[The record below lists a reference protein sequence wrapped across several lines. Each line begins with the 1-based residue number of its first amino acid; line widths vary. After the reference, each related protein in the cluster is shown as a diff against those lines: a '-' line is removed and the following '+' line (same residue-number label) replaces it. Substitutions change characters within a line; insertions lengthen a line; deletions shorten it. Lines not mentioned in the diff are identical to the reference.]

1 MHDMKLR
8 EKKLDNKEEI
18 LQQVAIRL
26 FCRYYSGFMGYL
38 EEIPLY
44 DRTRGTIEE
53 IFTVD

>member
-38 EEIPLY
+38 NRMISLVHDLNGLSENS
-44 DRTRGTIEE
+44 
-53 IFTVD
+53 F